1 MDNPRFWEQKDKNPI
16 VAALLTTSL
25 IMAAYGFIGSLVANI
40 LVLVDLL
47 AEKVSGIGDSFS
59 GGYFQMLT
67 HTYER
72 YRWMIL
78 AVTVASQF
86 LVFLGLTAF
95 VFKKWHG
102 LPLKEY
108 FRIRKTNI
116 SSVLLALGGIA
127 FILPVAIS
135 LGELS
140 GRAFPILKELEGP
153 GNALLKADTP
163 LSWVLILG
171 AIGITPAICEE
182 FLFRGYLHRTLSRR
196 IAQPLAYVISGG
208 FFALIHQNYFGLAT
222 LILVG
227 VYLGFVFSRFDSI
240 WPGAAVHCAYNSLLV
255 LIVNKEEYFT
265 WLFNDDGFVRLPF
278 VAAGLAGSALMAS
291 LILARTKLSALATDT
306 AIQAA

>member
-1 MDNPRFWEQKDKNPI
+1 MDKLKFWEQNDKNPI

-25 IMAAYGFIGSLVANI
+25 VMAAYGFIGSLVAN
-40 LVLVDLL
+40 VLVMIDIV
-47 AEKVSGIGDSFS
+47 AEKISGSEDAFS
-59 GGYFQMLT
+59 GNYFQMLT

-86 LVFLGLTAF
+86 LIFLYLTVF

-116 SSVLLALGGIA
+116 SSIVMALGGIL

-140 GRAFPILKELEGP
+140 FRAFPILRELEGP
-153 GNALLKADTP
+153 GNALLKADTT
-163 LSWVLILG
+163 LSWILVVF
-171 AIGITPAICEE
+171 AIGVTPAICEE

-196 IAQPLAYVISGG
+196 LGQPWAYVASGF

-227 VYLGFVFSRFDSI
+227 VYLGFIFSRFDSI
-240 WPGAAVHCAYNSLLV
+240 WPGVAVHFAYNTLLV
-255 LIVNKEEYFT
+255 FMTNRSEYFT
-265 WLFNDDGFVRLPF
+265 WLFNDNGYIRLPYA
-278 VAAGLAGSALMAS
+278 AAGLLGGSLMVILIFTRTRLTAL
-291 LILARTKLSALATDT
+291 RTDT
-306 AIQAA
+306 LAATA